1 MTVLS
6 FDELNK
12 LYDGKYNRKSMPYEQ
27 YFGEMDLTKEQK
39 KERISFAEKFEEVMM
54 FLFFLLLTFEEYGN
68 AEESQDFIIEQVK
81 QKYKD
86 LVIDYTALDEYIEEY
101 IDEFVEEVIKT
112 TNNHSDEPYYKS
124 EDRATLIAE
133 NEANSILNYVD
144 YIKAI
149 DNGFTKKKWKTELD
163 NKVRR
168 THEPMEGK
176 VIDISI
182 PFVVGESLML
192 FPKDTS
198 YGADAEEL
206 VNCRCTIEY
215 IK

>member
-1 MTVLS
+1 MAVLS

-12 LYDGKYNRKSMPYEQ
+12 LYDGKYKRKSMPYEQ
-27 YFGEMDLTKEQK
+27 YFGEMALTKEQK

-86 LVIDYTALDEYIEEY
+86 LAIDYTALDEYIEEY

-133 NEANSILNYVD
+133 NEANSVLNYVD

-149 DNGFTKKKWKTELD
+149 DNGLTKKKWKTELD
-163 NKVRR
+163 NKVRK

-198 YGADAEEL
+198 YGADVEEL
-206 VNCRCTIEY
+206 VNCRCTVEY
-215 IK
+215 FK

>member
-1 MTVLS
+1 MAVLS
-6 FDELNK
+6 FDKLNK

-27 YFGEMDLTKEQK
+27 YFGEMDLTDKQK

-54 FLFFLLLTFEEYGN
+54 FLFFLLVTFEEYGS
-68 AEESQDFIIEQVK
+68 AEESQDFIVEQVK

-86 LVIDYTALDEYIEEY
+86 LAIDYTALDEYIEEY
-101 IDEFVEEVIKT
+101 IDEFVEEVINT

-124 EDRATLIAE
+124 EDRAMLIAE
-133 NEANSILNYVD
+133 NEANSVLNYSD
-144 YIKAI
+144 FIKAI
-149 DNGFTKKKWKTELD
+149 DNGFTKKKWKTEQD
-163 NKVRR
+163 IKVRH
-168 THEPMEGK
+168 THRSMEGK
-176 VIDISI
+176 IIDISI

-198 YGADAEEL
+198 YGADAEEI

>member
-1 MTVLS
+1 MAVLS

-27 YFGEMDLTKEQK
+27 YFGEMDLTDKQK

-54 FLFFLLLTFEEYGN
+54 FLFFLLVTFEEYGSL
-68 AEESQDFIIEQVK
+68 EESQDFIIEQVK

-86 LVIDYTALDEYIEEY
+86 LAIDYTALDEYIEEY
-101 IDEFVEEVIKT
+101 IDEFVEEVINT

-124 EDRATLIAE
+124 EDRAMLIAE
-133 NEANSILNYVD
+133 NEANSVLNYSD
-144 YIKAI
+144 FIKAI
-149 DNGFTKKKWKTELD
+149 DNGFTKKKWKTEQD
-163 NKVRR
+163 IKVRH
-168 THEPMEGK
+168 THRPMEGK
-176 VIDISI
+176 IIDISI

-198 YGADAEEL
+198 YGADAEEI